1 MSSDIFPEPD
11 GPARIIY
18 VGQDQDGHWLVQDSE
33 RLLEGRFVSR
43 GAAMRYAA
51 EEAEIYRASVR
62 VSGIALIP
70 LVPFGPLPIP
80 QAA

>member
-11 GPARIIY
+11 PQVRIIH
-18 VGQDQDGHWLVQDSE
+18 VGQDRDGHWLVQDDAGM
-33 RLLEGRFVSR
+33 LEGRFVSR

-51 EEAEIYRASVR
+51 EEAEIYHASVR
-62 VSGIALIP
+62 MSGTALIP